1 VDNGG
6 DMGAPVFL
14 GLGSNLGDREGALE
28 GALARLAARGFRV
41 RRRSSLWLTEPLG
54 GPPQGWFLNA
64 VAQGQTTLGPEALLE
79 ACLATE
85 HEMGRVRAERN
96 GPRTIDV
103 DVLFFGDEQCSSPGL
118 VIPHP
123 RLHERRFVLEPL
135 AEIAPGFVHP
145 ALGLTVR
152 ELLAR
157 CPDCS
162 VVRHLAPAGARV

>member
-1 VDNGG
+1 MGG
-6 DMGAPVFL
+6 TWARRSFSVSAPTWATAR
-14 GLGSNLGDREGALE
+14 SALE
-28 GALARLAARGFRV
+28 GALGRLAARGFRPT
-41 RRRSSLWLTEPLG
+41 RRSSLWLTEPVG

-64 VAQGQTTLGPEALLE
+64 VAGGETALCPEALLE

-85 HEMGRVRAERN
+85 REMGRVRAERN

-103 DVLFFGDEQCSSPGL
+103 DVLFFGDERCCTPGL

-135 AEIAPGFVHP
+135 AEVAPSFVHP
-145 ALGLTVR
+145 TLGLTVR

-157 CPDCS
+157 CPDAS
-162 VVRHLAPAGARV
+162 VVRPHAPAGARA

>member
-1 VDNGG
+1 MD
-6 DMGAPVFL
+6 APVFL
-14 GLGSNLGDREGALE
+14 GLGSNLGDREAALE
-28 GALARLAARGFRV
+28 GALQRLAARGFRV
-41 RRRSSLWLTEPLG
+41 TRRSSLWLTEPVG
-54 GPPQGWFLNA
+54 GPPQGFFLNA
-64 VAQGQTTLGPEALLE
+64 VVQGETALRPEALLE

-85 HEMGRVRAERN
+85 REMGRVRAERN

-103 DVLFFGDEQCSSPGL
+103 DVLFFGEERRLSPGL

-145 ALGLTVR
+145 TLGLSVR

-157 CPDCS
+157 CPDTSS
-162 VVRHLAPAGARV
+162 VGPHAPAGARA